1 MVGGTEMKSV
11 TIRDK
16 GKILIKVIHRKNG
29 EIELLRQEN
38 LLHLDI
44 EVRDDTNKK
53 VYFREERK

>member
-1 MVGGTEMKSV
+1 MKSV
-11 TIRDK
+11 TIKDK
-16 GKILIKVIHRKNG
+16 GKILIKVIHRNNG

-44 EVRDDTNKK
+44 EVRDNANKK

>member
-1 MVGGTEMKSV
+1 MKSV
-11 TIRDK
+11 TIKDK